1 MAERKPTR
9 GYITILD
16 WMVNKLNLSGTK
28 LLIYALIYGFSQD
41 GTTWFIGSIPYIQSW
56 TQSSKQTVVASL
68 KNLREAGLIEVI
80 DEPGKTNRYRA
91 RGLEE
96 INSEEEADQSINLAG
111 DQSKNLTGVVQKLDG
126 GSLKIRPHTLYN
138 NSFSNSS
145 KNNIYIAVSRQV
157 IDYLNQRLGTNY
169 RATAND
175 TYSKIHARVNEGYK
189 VEDFKKVIDNKI
201 ADWYNDDKMR
211 KYLRPLTLFGPN
223 FESYLNEL
231 KPKDAQHGKW
241 TSNER
246 EYTAADLKE
255 KIRDPLEDF

>member
-1 MAERKPTR
+1 MRR

-41 GTTWFIGSIPYIQSW
+41 GTTWFTGSIPYIQSW
-56 TQSSKQTVVASL
+56 THCARQTVVASL
-68 KNLREAGLIEVI
+68 NNLRTAGLI

-91 RGLEE
+91 KGLDE
-96 INSEEEADQSINLAG
+96 IISEKEADQSKNWMG
-111 DQSKNLTGVVQKLDG
+111 DQSKNWTGVVQKLDG

-145 KNNIYIAVSRQV
+145 NNKYIGVSRQV

-175 TYSKIHARVNEGYK
+175 TYSKIHARINDGYK
-189 VEDFKKVIDNKI
+189 LDDFKKVIDNKI
-201 ADWYNDDKMR
+201 ADWYGDEKMR
-211 KYLRPLTLFGPN
+211 KYLRPSTLFGPK
-223 FESYLNEL
+223 FESYLNQ
-231 KPKDAQHGKW
+231 KCVNSWG
-241 TSNER
+241 SNER
-246 EYTAADLKE
+246 KYTEDDLKNR
-255 KIRDPLEDF
+255 IRDPLEDF

>member
-1 MAERKPTR
+1 MRR

-41 GTTWFIGSIPYIQSW
+41 GTTWFTGSIPYIQSW
-56 TQSSKQTVVASL
+56 THCARQTVVASL
-68 KNLREAGLIEVI
+68 NNLRTAGLIEVI

-91 RGLEE
+91 KGLDE
-96 INSEEEADQSINLAG
+96 INDEKEADQSKNWTG
-111 DQSKNLTGVVQKLDG
+111 DQSKNWTGVVQKLDG

-175 TYSKIHARVNEGYK
+175 TYSKIHARINDGYK
-189 VEDFKKVIDNKI
+189 LDDFKKVIDNKI
-201 ADWYNDDKMR
+201 ADWYGDEKMR
-211 KYLRPLTLFGPN
+211 KYLRPSTLFGPK
-223 FESYLNEL
+223 FESYLNQRCS
-231 KPKDAQHGKW
+231 KSW
-241 TSNER
+241 TANER
-246 EYTAADLKE
+246 NYTAADLKE

>member
-16 WMVNKLNLSGTK
+16 WMVNKLNLSGAK

-56 TQSSKQTVVASL
+56 TKSSKQTVVASL
-68 KNLREAGLIEVI
+68 KNLRAAGLIEVI

-96 INSEEEADQSINLAG
+96 INSEEEADQSKNWTG

-169 RATAND
+169 RATANG
-175 TYSKIHARVNEGYK
+175 TYSKIHARVDEGYK

-211 KYLRPLTLFGPN
+211 KYLRPSTLFGPK
-223 FESYLNEL
+223 FESYLNQRCS
-231 KPKDAQHGKW
+231 KSW
-241 TSNER
+241 TANER
-246 EYTAADLKE
+246 NYTAADMKE